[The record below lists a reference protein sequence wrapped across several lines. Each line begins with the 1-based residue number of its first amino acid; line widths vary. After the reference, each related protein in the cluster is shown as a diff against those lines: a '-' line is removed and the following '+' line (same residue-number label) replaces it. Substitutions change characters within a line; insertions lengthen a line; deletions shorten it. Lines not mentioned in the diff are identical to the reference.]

1 MTDNVIDF
9 DKHKTQNQT
18 NKKQPPEFR
27 ISISDRI
34 WGFLKK
40 ELELQGNKN
49 LNKEDWDT
57 YWGWNSQRQRNIKSG
72 EKGVRLEVK
81 APMRRFYRDAP
92 LFKKHPKTGK
102 HLLDKNGNKIPLIT
116 VDVFKKSFFH
126 ISQTELKRTG
136 SDCK

>member
-1 MTDNVIDF
+1 M
-9 DKHKTQNQT
+9 
-18 NKKQPPEFR
+18 KK
-27 ISISDRI
+27 ISIFLFSFIVFNHSILLAYSSDPSE
-34 WGFLKK
+34 FVN
-40 ELELQGNKN
+40 ELVTEAISKLSDKN
-49 LNKEDWDT
+49 LSKEDWDT

-92 LFKKHPKTGK
+92 LFKTHPKTGK